1 YSLFMVSRFREELRH
16 HSVEIAIERM
26 MGSVG
31 RAVAVSGVAVAIGLS
46 SLTVFEASALRSM
59 GYAGVITVVSTLVF
73 GLTVLPAML
82 AMLGPRVNRLRV
94 PLPRRLR
101 LIEDDSAAADRRQGH
116 GVWAWIAARVMR
128 RPLLIAGP
136 VLALLLLAG
145 SPFLSLRL
153 STGSNLSDLPDTRLI
168 SRGVRRAAGC
178 AGEPAPRAGSRS
190 RHVPEVIHRRRHD
203 ADASLLRRR
212 PGFER
217 RSRHGRQGARHP
229 GAGWGTSAHR
239 RAAVAI

>member
-31 RAVAVSGVAVAIGLS
+31 RAVAVSGVAVAVGLS
-46 SLTVFEASALRSM
+46 SLTVFEAASLRSM
-59 GYAGVITVVSTLVF
+59 GYAGIITVLSTLVF

-101 LIEDDSAAADRRQGH
+101 LIEDDTAAADRRQGH

-128 RPLLIAGP
+128 RPVLVAGP
-136 VLALLLLAG
+136 ILALLLFAG
-145 SPFLSLRL
+145 IPFLSVQL
-153 STGSNLSDLPDTRLI
+153 STGSNLTDLPDT
-168 SRGVRRAAGC
+168 
-178 AGEPAPRAGSRS
+178 PARAGFFALAKDFPGGQSDPIDLAVTWSGSDLSGSIDSSPQQSLQAYVERLAKLDGVTDVQS
-190 RHVPEVIHRRRHD
+190 ALTRLQ
-203 ADASLLRRR
+203 AS
-212 PGFER
+212 P
-217 RSRHGRQGARHP
+217 P
-229 GAGWGTSAHR
+229 WT
-239 RAAVAI
+239 